1 MTFLDNEDKGMIDA
15 TNYISQFIEEYKTLK
30 NNTHIILFLQNESRR
45 VLQDKEI

>member
-1 MTFLDNEDKGMIDA
+1 MLDS

-30 NNTHIILFLQNESRR
+30 NNTHIILYILQNESGR